1 MLKRRLVAA
10 IMTAVLASGIIWN
23 NGTNGIFAKAEEIE
37 TVSSNET
44 VSVNEGEVAEV
55 CPSTENPE
63 YDGADPVDPVSEDGS
78 TGWYEVIGD
87 PEEISAEQSSDN
99 AAFTLTESEIQEKI
113 DAFKK
118 KYPEGTSWTNANKYK
133 NKYTY
138 EGYTAGHFTGG
149 GCVAFSME
157 LQEYITEGRYEIRKV
172 VCTSSSLP
180 VLHFGDAVRVGND
193 SHNVVITNVEADGHT
208 VGVAEGSYGE
218 AVSWKRT
225 LDLSDPSNG
234 VSYIDTFWP
243 EGSSEEVTGSA
254 SPTTSP
260 TASSSSE
267 ASGTPTA
274 SPSTQTEADKATP
287 TATATPTP
295 TAGPTPTAVPA
306 PSVVTSIDLGIK
318 GQQSVEV
325 GNSITIPAAAGVN
338 WLVSN
343 PEMASLECSD
353 TGSCTVKTNDV
364 GTFYLTAYSG
374 NIAKTLKYKVDQDVK
389 ALDTPYNNEVT
400 LKKGESANLLFT
412 PDRVSFNTYK
422 WSVEGDGKKYVSIGA
437 TNGLLKAKKPTANGP
452 VTVRLTFYN
461 ASKKPVAS
469 RDIKVTV
476 NDAEKGSVQK
486 VDCSELSIVALK
498 RGTGNIEMYAGSTDQ
513 VICAS
518 INRLCNNGKPI
529 VIKAKGAVKIDKY
542 GHLTAKKAGEG
553 WVYAKCGKYTM
564 PESKWIHVTVKEPL
578 KVLKGDKAVKN
589 VKTPKAGSVKT
600 VTFKAKTN
608 PSYAK
613 LKAAG
618 GDVKWEVI
626 GGDGKVT
633 ADLSKCAN
641 GKGVFTVKDGASGNY
656 TVTATVTD
664 GVSKAPYKLSCI
676 IHAD

>member
-1 MLKRRLVAA
+1 MKRRIVAA

-23 NGTNGIFAKAEEIE
+23 NGTSGLFAKAEEIE

-63 YDGADPVDPVSEDGS
+63 YDGADPVSEDGS
-78 TGWYEVIGD
+78 TGWYEVTGD
-87 PEEISAEQSSDN
+87 PEEISAEQHMDN
-99 AAFTLTESEIQEKI
+99 AAFTITESEIQEKFA
-113 DAFKK
+113 AFKK
-118 KYPEGTSWTNANKYK
+118 KYPEGTSWADKKEYKSKYK
-133 NKYTY
+133 Y
-138 EGYTAGHFTGG
+138 EGYDIFTGY

-172 VCTSSSLP
+172 VCTSDNLP
-180 VLHFGDAVRVGND
+180 VLHIGDAVRVDND
-193 SHNVVITNVEADGHT
+193 SHTVVITKVEADGHT
-208 VGVAEGSYGE
+208 VSVAEGNIGS

-243 EGSSEEVTGSA
+243 EGSSEEATGSTN
-254 SPTTSP
+254 PTASP
-260 TASSSSE
+260 TASSTTD
-267 ASGTPTA
+267 ATVTPTA
-274 SPSTQTEADKATP
+274 SPSTQTEADKA

-452 VTVRLTFYN
+452 VKVRLTFYN
-461 ASKKPVAS
+461 ASKKPVAH

-498 RGTGNIEMYAGSTDQ
+498 RGTGNIEMYAGSADQ

-564 PESKWIHVTVKEPL
+564 PESQWIHVTVKEPL
-578 KVLKGDKAVKN
+578 KVLKADKAVKN
-589 VKTPKAGSVKT
+589 VKAPKAGSVKT

-626 GGDGKVT
+626 DGDGKVT

-676 IHAD
+676 IHAE

>member
-1 MLKRRLVAA
+1 MKRRIVAA

-23 NGTNGIFAKAEEIE
+23 NGTSGLFAKAEEIE

-63 YDGADPVDPVSEDGS
+63 YDGADPVSEDGS
-78 TGWYEVIGD
+78 TGWYEVTGD
-87 PEEISAEQSSDN
+87 PEEISAEQHMDN
-99 AAFTLTESEIQEKI
+99 AAFTITESEIQEKFA
-113 DAFKK
+113 AFKK
-118 KYPEGTSWTNANKYK
+118 KYPEGTSWADKKEYKSKYK
-133 NKYTY
+133 Y
-138 EGYTAGHFTGG
+138 EGYDIFTGY

-172 VCTSSSLP
+172 VCTSDNLP
-180 VLHFGDAVRVGND
+180 VLHIGDAVRVDND
-193 SHNVVITNVEADGHT
+193 SHTVVITKVEADGHT
-208 VGVAEGSYGE
+208 VSVAEGNIGS

-243 EGSSEEVTGSA
+243 EGS
-254 SPTTSP
+254 
-260 TASSSSE
+260 ASSTTD
-267 ASGTPTA
+267 ATVTPTA
-274 SPSTQTEADKATP
+274 SPSTRTEADKA

-353 TGSCTVKTNDV
+353 TGSCTVKANDV

-461 ASKKPVAS
+461 ASKKPVAH

-476 NDAEKGSVQK
+476 NDAAKGSVQK

-498 RGTGNIEMYAGSTDQ
+498 RGTGNIEMYAGSADQ

-553 WVYAKCGKYTM
+553 WVYAKCGKYPM
-564 PESKWIHVTVKEPL
+564 PESQWIHVTVKDPL
-578 KVLKGDKAVKN
+578 KVLKADKAIKN

-626 GGDGKVT
+626 DGDGKVT

>member
-1 MLKRRLVAA
+1 MKRRIVAA

-23 NGTNGIFAKAEEIE
+23 NGTSGLFAKAEEIE

-63 YDGADPVDPVSEDGS
+63 YDGADPVSEDGS
-78 TGWYEVIGD
+78 TGWYEVTGD
-87 PEEISAEQSSDN
+87 PEEISAEQHMDN
-99 AAFTLTESEIQEKI
+99 AAFTITESEIQEKFA
-113 DAFKK
+113 AFKK
-118 KYPEGTSWTNANKYK
+118 KYPEGTSWADKKEYKSKYK
-133 NKYTY
+133 Y
-138 EGYTAGHFTGG
+138 EGYDIFTGY

-172 VCTSSSLP
+172 VCTSDNLP
-180 VLHFGDAVRVGND
+180 VLHIGDAVRVDND
-193 SHNVVITNVEADGHT
+193 SHTVVITKVEADGHT
-208 VGVAEGSYGE
+208 VSVAEGNIGS

-243 EGSSEEVTGSA
+243 EGSSEEATESTN
-254 SPTTSP
+254 PTASP
-260 TASSSSE
+260 TASSTTD
-267 ASGTPTA
+267 ATVTPTA
-274 SPSTQTEADKATP
+274 SPSTRTEADKA

-353 TGSCTVKTNDV
+353 TGSCTVKANDV

-461 ASKKPVAS
+461 ASKKPVAH

-476 NDAEKGSVQK
+476 NDAAKGSVQK

-498 RGTGNIEMYAGSTDQ
+498 RGTGNIEMYAGSADQ

-564 PESKWIHVTVKEPL
+564 PESQWIHVTVKEPL
-578 KVLKGDKAVKN
+578 KVLKADKAIKN

-626 GGDGKVT
+626 DGDGKVT

>member
-1 MLKRRLVAA
+1 
-10 IMTAVLASGIIWN
+10 
-23 NGTNGIFAKAEEIE
+23 
-37 TVSSNET
+37 
-44 VSVNEGEVAEV
+44 
-55 CPSTENPE
+55 
-63 YDGADPVDPVSEDGS
+63 
-78 TGWYEVIGD
+78 
-87 PEEISAEQSSDN
+87 
-99 AAFTLTESEIQEKI
+99 
-113 DAFKK
+113 
-118 KYPEGTSWTNANKYK
+118 
-133 NKYTY
+133 
-138 EGYTAGHFTGG
+138 
-149 GCVAFSME
+149 
-157 LQEYITEGRYEIRKV
+157 
-172 VCTSSSLP
+172 
-180 VLHFGDAVRVGND
+180 
-193 SHNVVITNVEADGHT
+193 
-208 VGVAEGSYGE
+208 
-218 AVSWKRT
+218 
-225 LDLSDPSNG
+225 
-234 VSYIDTFWP
+234 
-243 EGSSEEVTGSA
+243 
-254 SPTTSP
+254 
-260 TASSSSE
+260 
-267 ASGTPTA
+267 
-274 SPSTQTEADKATP
+274 
-287 TATATPTP
+287 
-295 TAGPTPTAVPA
+295 
-306 PSVVTSIDLGIK
+306 
-318 GQQSVEV
+318 VEV

-461 ASKKPVAS
+461 ASKKPVAH
-469 RDIKVTV
+469 RDVKVTV

-498 RGTGNIEMYAGSTDQ
+498 RGTGNIEMYAGSADQ

-564 PESKWIHVTVKEPL
+564 PESQWIHVTVKEPL
-578 KVLKGDKAVKN
+578 KVLKADKAVKN

-626 GGDGKVT
+626 DGDGKVT

-664 GVSKAPYKLSCI
+664 GVSKASYKLSCI

>member
-1 MLKRRLVAA
+1 MKRRIVAA

-63 YDGADPVDPVSEDGS
+63 YDGADPVSEDGS
-78 TGWYEVIGD
+78 TGWYEVTGD

-99 AAFTLTESEIQEKI
+99 AAFTLTESEIQEKFA
-113 DAFKK
+113 AFKK
-118 KYPEGTSWTNANKYK
+118 KYPEGTHWTNDTKYDNKYI
-133 NKYTY
+133 Y
-138 EGYTAGHFTGG
+138 EGYKPGCFHGG

-157 LQEYITEGRYEIRKV
+157 LQEYITEGRYEIRKIE
-172 VCTSSSLP
+172 CTSSTLP
-180 VLHFGDAVRVGND
+180 VLHIGDSVRLYDEGPTG
-193 SHNVVITNVEADGHT
+193 HTVVILSVEADGHT
-208 VGVAEGSYGE
+208 VSVAEGNFNF
-218 AVSWKRT
+218 AVSWKRS
-225 LDLSDPSNG
+225 LDLTDASLG
-234 VSYIDTFWP
+234 VCHISTFWP
-243 EGSSEEVTGSA
+243 EGSSEEATGS
-254 SPTTSP
+254 TSP
-260 TASSSSE
+260 TASPTASSTTD
-267 ASGTPTA
+267 ATVTPTA
-274 SPSTQTEADKATP
+274 SPSTRTEVDKATP

-353 TGSCTVKTNDV
+353 TGSCTVKANDV

-498 RGTGNIEMYAGSTDQ
+498 RGTGNIEMYAGSADQ

-564 PESKWIHVTVKEPL
+564 PESQWIHVTVKEPL
-578 KVLKGDKAVKN
+578 KVLKADKAVKN

-618 GDVKWEVI
+618 GDVTWEVI
-626 GGDGKVT
+626 DGDGKVT